1 MNTLSFQ
8 LKYGEM
14 LLQCGASPNVFAGHR
29 FKEWTLFLNTPPI
42 LALMTRYGMN
52 PDHIDEKGRT
62 RLHYVSN
69 GDENVFV
76 SKLAMM
82 VGLDPNIQDNRGWTA
97 LHYALCHR
105 DWERSELYLPVT
117 DVSLKTKRG
126 ETALHILLDNWE
138 DWNREEERD
147 KALVGILQ
155 QRGDSFDLE
164 ARNKKS
170 YTALGLATRNGSFR
184 AVCLL
189 GAAGCSINS
198 KNYKDRTPLHLAI
211 RYRKWDKYNYF
222 RMAMCPNLIQ
232 HGADVNAV
240 CSDGHTPLM
249 EFMDY
254 PDFKIIQQLL
264 QANSSGR
271 VTLKD
276 LEDNEICRFMRKAIL
291 NGATDC
297 AEFMF
302 QDSCS
307 LNEDQDLQQRFID
320 LSLKPESRV
329 NQEDFGETETI
340 GLYGLLSERE
350 ILEATSLDLSPPPL
364 SLYRL
369 CRLAI
374 RASLPKGPAFLKAVD
389 QLPVASLVRNFIALR

>member
-1 MNTLSFQ
+1 
-8 LKYGEM
+8 M
-14 LLQCGASPNVFAGHR
+14 LLQCGASPDIFGGHR
-29 FKEWTLFLNTPPI
+29 FYEWTLFLNTPPI

-69 GDENVFV
+69 GDLNVFV

-82 VGLDPNIQDNRGWTA
+82 SGLDPNIQDNQGWTA
-97 LHYALCHR
+97 LHYALSYG
-105 DWERSELYLPVT
+105 DWELTELYLPVT
-117 DVSLKTKRG
+117 DVSLKTNRG
-126 ETALHILLDNWE
+126 ETALHILLDNWDE
-138 DWNREEERD
+138 WAGDENRK

-155 QRGDSFDLE
+155 QRSDSFDLE
-164 ARNKKS
+164 AHNKKS
-170 YTALGLATRNGSFR
+170 YTALGLAMRNGSFR
-184 AVCLL
+184 AIRTLV
-189 GAAGCSINS
+189 AAGCSVNS
-198 KNYKDRTPLHLAI
+198 KNYKERTPLHLAI
-211 RYRKWDKYNYF
+211 RYSDHDEDKYF
-222 RMAMCPNLIQ
+222 RKAICPALIQ
-232 HGADVNAV
+232 DGADVDAV

-254 PDFKIIQQLL
+254 PDFKIMRQLL

-276 LEDNEICRFMRKAIL
+276 LQDNEICRLMRKAIL

-320 LSLKPESRV
+320 LSMRPESRV

-340 GLYGLLSERE
+340 GLYGLLREQE
-350 ILEATSLDLSPPPL
+350 ILDATSLDLSPPPL

-369 CRLAI
+369 CRLAM

-389 QLPVASLVRNFIALR
+389 QLPVASLVRDFIALR

>member
-1 MNTLSFQ
+1 
-8 LKYGEM
+8 M
-14 LLQCGASPNVFAGHR
+14 LLQCGASPDIFAGHR

-69 GDENVFV
+69 GDLNVFV

-82 VGLDPNIQDNRGWTA
+82 AGLDPNIQDNQGWTA
-97 LHYALCHR
+97 LHYALSYG
-105 DWERSELYLPVT
+105 DWELTELYLPVT
-117 DVSLKTKRG
+117 DVSLKTNRG
-126 ETALHILLDNWE
+126 ETALHILLDNWDE
-138 DWNREEERD
+138 WTGDENRK

-155 QRGDSFDLE
+155 QRSDSFDLE
-164 ARNKKS
+164 AHNKKS
-170 YTALGLATRNGSFR
+170 YTALGLAMRNGSFR
-184 AVCLL
+184 AIRTLV
-189 GAAGCSINS
+189 AAGCSVNS

-211 RYRKWDKYNYF
+211 RYSDHDEDKYF
-222 RMAMCPNLIQ
+222 RKAICPALIQ
-232 HGADVNAV
+232 DGADVNAV

-254 PDFKIIQQLL
+254 PDFHIILQLL

-276 LEDNEICRFMRKAIL
+276 LKDDKICHFMREAIL

-307 LNEDQDLQQRFID
+307 LKEDQDLQQRFID

-340 GLYGLLSERE
+340 GLYGLLCEQE
-350 ILEATSLDLSPPPL
+350 ILDAMSLDLSPPPL

-369 CRLAI
+369 CRLVI
-374 RASLPKGPAFLKAVD
+374 RASLPKGPAFLTAVD
-389 QLPVASLVRNFIALR
+389 QLPLASLVRDFIALR